1 MREFQVSVADA
12 VQSDED
18 TFAIC
23 VDFGHAHEFMSLE
36 EARALAAALIRA
48 ADSAALRVPQ

>member
-18 TFAIC
+18 TSAIC
-23 VDFGHAHEFMSLE
+23 VDLGLASEFMSLE
-36 EARALAAALIRA
+36 EARSLAAALIRA
-48 ADSAALRVPQ
+48 ADSAALLLAQ